1 MNMPQGSWE
10 ERGGWVV
17 NQLAADF
24 KITLVAA
31 TGIVGNLGFESVGF
45 TTMQEKGQTAP
56 RGGWGWAQWTGPR
69 RRSFEAWADSQQLD
83 RASDEANYGFL
94 KLELSTAP
102 YNSVI
107 LKLKAATTIEQAV
120 WIVGQTYERPG
131 GITESF
137 LPGNS
142 GRLKYALG
150 AYNGARVAIATA
162 PATSIAIAGDP
173 IAQRIQD
180 CVKTLQQA
188 LVAAGFDTGGID
200 GIPGPKTLA
209 ALKEWN
215 S

>member
-31 TGIVGNLGFESVGF
+31 AGIVGNLGFESVGF
-45 TTMQEKGQTAP
+45 TVMQEKGQISP

-69 RRSFEAWADSQQLD
+69 RRAFESWANSQQLD

-94 KLELSTAP
+94 KLELSTPP

-107 LKLKAATTIEQAV
+107 QKLKAATTVEQAV

-131 GITESF
+131 GTTESF

-150 AYNGARVAIATA
+150 AYNGARASVAPVTATA
-162 PATSIAIAGDP
+162 TSTAVA
-173 IAQRIQD
+173 D
-180 CVKTLQQA
+180 CVRSLQKA
-188 LVAAGFDTGGID
+188 LVAEGFNLSID
-200 GIPGPKTLA
+200 GIPGPKTIE